1 MLTGRLDL
9 PDAVRTTPSYVVRAR
24 RGAASHTVRTRC
36 PPTLSPWAIMKL
48 DHQAAFPIALTLVVG
63 TLLGLTGAW
72 LTSAAHSVVSRAAG

>member
-1 MLTGRLDL
+1 
-9 PDAVRTTPSYVVRAR
+9 
-24 RGAASHTVRTRC
+24 
-36 PPTLSPWAIMKL
+36 MKL